1 MHWWLSMKKVKLK
14 DIANIYNGNS
24 INARAKAEKYC
35 FNVPAWNYIGTK
47 DIDFDGTV
55 NYDTGVKIPFEEKG
69 FKIAPANCVFVCSE
83 GGSAGKKTAHITQEV
98 CFGNKLYAIV
108 NNKNLFVSKYVYYYT
123 RYREFFEQF
132 KALMSGIIGGVSSK
146 KFGEIEIPL
155 LSLQKQQRIVE
166 KIEEL
171 FSKLDKGV
179 EELNKIKEQ
188 LKIYRQAVLKEAFS
202 GKLTKSKKIERDVY
216 SLYQSIKERNNKKF
230 QSEEIQLYELPSGWM
245 WIDITDGVEYGS
257 SKKSQKSGSVPV
269 LRMGNIQN
277 GIFEWSDL
285 AYSSDE
291 DEICKYL
298 LRNNDVLF
306 NRTNSPELVGK
317 TAIYRDEQKA
327 IFAGY
332 LIRINQYDV
341 INAKYLNYYLNSF
354 TAKMYGN
361 MVKTDG
367 VNQSNINGKKL
378 CSYPFPL
385 CTPEEQELV
394 VKEIESR
401 LSVCDK
407 IEQTVNE
414 SLQKA
419 ESLRQSIL
427 KQAFEGGL

>member
-1 MHWWLSMKKVKLK
+1 
-14 DIANIYNGNS
+14 
-24 INARAKAEKYC
+24 
-35 FNVPAWNYIGTK
+35 
-47 DIDFDGTV
+47 
-55 NYDTGVKIPFEEKG
+55 
-69 FKIAPANCVFVCSE
+69 
-83 GGSAGKKTAHITQEV
+83 
-98 CFGNKLYAIV
+98 
-108 NNKNLFVSKYVYYYT
+108 
-123 RYREFFEQF
+123 
-132 KALMSGIIGGVSSK
+132 
-146 KFGEIEIPL
+146 
-155 LSLQKQQRIVE
+155 
-166 KIEEL
+166 
-171 FSKLDKGV
+171 
-179 EELNKIKEQ
+179 
-188 LKIYRQAVLKEAFS
+188 
-202 GKLTKSKKIERDVY
+202 
-216 SLYQSIKERNNKKF
+216 
-230 QSEEIQLYELPSGWM
+230 
-245 WIDITDGVEYGS
+245 
-257 SKKSQKSGSVPV
+257 
-269 LRMGNIQN
+269 MGNIQN

>member
-1 MHWWLSMKKVKLK
+1 MKKRKLK
-14 DIANIYNGNS
+14 EISNIYNGNS
-24 INARAKAEKYC
+24 INAKTKAEKYC

-108 NNKNLFVSKYVYYYT
+108 NDKNLFVSKYVYYYT

-155 LSLQKQQRIVE
+155 PSLQEQQRIVD

-188 LKIYRQAVLKEAFS
+188 LKIYHQAVLKEAYNLSDDKIKLEDLCFFITKGTTPPKNLTENNNGAKKIPFLKVYNLTFDGQLDFS
-202 GKLTKSKKIERDVY
+202 IDPTFVTKATHTGFLNRSICLPGDVLMNIVGPPIGKVSIVPNTYSEWNINQAIVRYRCLDKLNNKFLAYFLLFSNTVEQLKSKGKTTAGQFN
-216 SLYQSIKERNNKKF
+216 LT
-230 QSEEIQLYELPSGWM
+230 L
-245 WIDITDGVEYGS
+245 
-257 SKKSQKSGSVPV
+257 
-269 LRMGNIQN
+269 
-277 GIFEWSDL
+277 
-285 AYSSDE
+285 
-291 DEICKYL
+291 EIC
-298 LRNNDVLF
+298 R
-306 NRTNSPELVGK
+306 ELQIPLPTIEKQLEIVDC
-317 TAIYRDEQKA
+317 IEQK
-327 IFAGY
+327 
-332 LIRINQYDV
+332 
-341 INAKYLNYYLNSF
+341 
-354 TAKMYGN
+354 
-361 MVKTDG
+361 
-367 VNQSNINGKKL
+367 
-378 CSYPFPL
+378 
-385 CTPEEQELV
+385 
-394 VKEIESR
+394 

-407 IEQTVNE
+407 IEQTVTE

-427 KQAFEGGL
+427 KQAFEGKLV